1 MASSKAKLK
10 ASDNS
15 LINEQVPR
23 IMMVDPQARNLS
35 ERNWRASEAPGKQ
48 SKQYSGFFQLPPLL
62 LTSIFLAL
70 VVLSVLQDVN

>member
-1 MASSKAKLK
+1 
-10 ASDNS
+10 
-15 LINEQVPR
+15 
-23 IMMVDPQARNLS
+23 MVDPQARNLS